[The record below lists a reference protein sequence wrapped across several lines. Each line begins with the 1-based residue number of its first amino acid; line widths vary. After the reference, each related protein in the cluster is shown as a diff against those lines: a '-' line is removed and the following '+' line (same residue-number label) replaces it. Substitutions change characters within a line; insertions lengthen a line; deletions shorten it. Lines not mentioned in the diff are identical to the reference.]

1 MHYSQIPLDQQNQQ
15 FSASPDLIPANEL
28 KIKYRKL
35 NPYTSDEINVLLLE
49 NISEKA
55 VRVFKDAG
63 FNVKFSDMKLTR
75 SVIYFIRWNVAKKHY
90 PLKN

>member
-1 MHYSQIPLDQQNQQ
+1 MHYNSIPVDQQNQQ
-15 FSASPDLIPANEL
+15 FSVSPDLLPANEL

-55 VRVFKDAG
+55 AKIFKEAG
-63 FNVKFSDMKLTR
+63 FKVQFSLF
-75 SVIYFIRWNVAKKHY
+75 S
-90 PLKN
+90 

>member
-1 MHYSQIPLDQQNQQ
+1 MHYNQVPLVDLSSNSQQ

-35 NPYTSDEINVLLLE
+35 NPYTSDEIKVLLLE

-55 VRVFKDAG
+55 VEIFKEAG
-63 FNVKFSDMKLTR
+63 F
-75 SVIYFIRWNVAKKHY
+75 SVLNNRLYLFINF
-90 PLKN
+90 